1 MALFCRVRVLHGR
14 TRSWR
19 RWQGSSFSQWLLSAV
34 RLLPCSFDGLDKLA
48 DAFAVGLFHAQLTTE
63 SESNLVNERV
73 SYDLK

>member
-1 MALFCRVRVLHGR
+1 M
-14 TRSWR
+14 
-19 RWQGSSFSQWLLSAV
+19 
-34 RLLPCSFDGLDKLA
+34 LPCSFDGLDKLA